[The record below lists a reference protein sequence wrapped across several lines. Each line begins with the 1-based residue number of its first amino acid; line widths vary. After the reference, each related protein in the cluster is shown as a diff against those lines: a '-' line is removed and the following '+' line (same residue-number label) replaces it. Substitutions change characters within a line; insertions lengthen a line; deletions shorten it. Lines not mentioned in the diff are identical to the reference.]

1 MHTAEAETFYRSVTG
16 CQVRVGVE
24 ATGNFAWF
32 RRLLGEL
39 GHELLLGD
47 AAAIRASNPRSQ
59 KTDKRD
65 ARHILRLL
73 AEERFPLVWQPG
85 LENERLRQLLL
96 HRSSLVRMRTRV
108 ENQLDSVGKNEG
120 LVESRRWTAKRR
132 SAVEGLKLDG
142 WYGERRRDLLALLD
156 GLQERIKPLDQA
168 VRTAAEADAQARLL
182 MTHPGVGPVVSLAYV
197 LTIGDWQRFP
207 RGKQVGSYL
216 GLIPCEDSSG
226 DKRRLGH
233 ISKQGNPMLRWLLV
247 QGKRSEFPS

>member
-1 MHTAEAETFYRSVTG
+1 
-16 CQVRVGVE
+16 
-24 ATGNFAWF
+24 
-32 RRLLGEL
+32 
-39 GHELLLGD
+39 
-47 AAAIRASNPRSQ
+47 
-59 KTDKRD
+59 
-65 ARHILRLL
+65 
-73 AEERFPLVWQPG
+73 
-85 LENERLRQLLL
+85 
-96 HRSSLVRMRTRV
+96 MRTRV